1 MREPLRTRPQI
12 LPIARIGGADTED
25 VVCFFSRADSV
36 IRCEVRPVEDGSGYE
51 LVIDH
56 PEAVVE
62 VERFTCAEALNRR
75 WTDVEGRLLRQ
86 GWRGPAPRQQL
97 RNP

>member
-1 MREPLRTRPQI
+1 MSQFP
-12 LPIARIGGADTED
+12 PIARIGRADTEG

-36 IRCEVRPVEDGSGYE
+36 IRCEVRPVNDGSGYE

-56 PEAVVE
+56 PDAVVQI
-62 VERFTCAEALNRR
+62 ERFDGAEALNQR
-75 WTDVEGRLLRQ
+75 WIDVEGRLLRQ

-97 RNP
+97 KNL